1 MPANLMFAWNI
12 LGAHDAHAA
21 VAPSWWFMAPF
32 VLLLVSIMVMPGIMP
47 HLWHSNRFK
56 LALSLVLI
64 ALAAP
69 GVAWASTFHAL
80 MDYIAFMAMVGSL
93 FVVAGHI
100 HIEGHWRGQPLANAV
115 LLASGALMANVLGTT
130 GASMLLIRLLLATNE
145 WRKHRWHLPV
155 FFIFMVSNTGGLLT
169 PLGDPPLFLGFLAG
183 VPFFWTLKLWPAWLM
198 MNGAL
203 LALFFVIDTVQVRR
217 EEPQE
222 SFGHHGLT
230 VQGQHNLLFLG
241 GIVAAVLLKGWM
253 GGSVVALLV
262 ASALM
267 ALMATLA
274 YATTSAAIRF
284 ENGFTW
290 EPIYEV
296 GALFLGLF
304 LTMTPTMELLGHHA
318 NSLPITQPWHYF
330 WVTGMLSSFL
340 DNAPTYAVLAVIARN
355 QATPEAGNL
364 EALAADPDG
373 ALLLAAICCGAVFMG
388 ANTYI
393 GNGPN
398 FMVRTIAVSQGY
410 HMPGFLGYFGLAIII
425 LGPLYLAA
433 TWVMFWT

>member
-1 MPANLMFAWNI
+1 MPVGHLLAWNA
-12 LGAHDAHAA
+12 LGAQ
-21 VAPSWWFMAPF
+21 VAEPPSWLFVIPF
-32 VLLLVSIMVMPGIMP
+32 VLLLLSVIALPGLIP

-69 GVAWASTFHAL
+69 GVALSSTFHAF
-80 MDYIAFMAMVGSL
+80 MEYIAFMAMVGSL

-100 HIEGHWRGQPLANAV
+100 HIEGHWRGKPLSNAIL
-115 LLASGALMANVLGTT
+115 LLAGALMANVLGTT
-130 GASMLLIRLLLATNE
+130 GASMLLIRLLLSTNE

-169 PLGDPPLFLGFLAG
+169 PLGDPPLFLGYLSG
-183 VPFFWTLKLWPAWLM
+183 VPFFWTLKLWPAWLIV
-198 MNGAL
+198 NGAL
-203 LALFFVIDTVQVRR
+203 LAIFFVIDSLQVRR
-217 EEPQE
+217 EEPQDL
-222 SFGHHGLT
+222 SGRHRLT
-230 VQGQHNLLFLG
+230 IQGARNFLFLV

-253 GGSVVALLV
+253 GDSTIALLV
-262 ASALM
+262 ASGLMGLM
-267 ALMATLA
+267 ALLA
-274 YATTSAAIRF
+274 YISTSAAIRF

-290 EPIYEV
+290 EPVHEV

-304 LTMTPTMELLGHHA
+304 LTMSPAMELLAFHA

-330 WVTGMLSSFL
+330 WITGLLSSFL
-340 DNAPTYAVLAVIARN
+340 DNAPTYAVIAVIART
-355 QATPEAGNL
+355 QATPDALNL
-364 EALAADPDG
+364 EGLAADPHG

-410 HMPGFLGYFGLAIII
+410 HMPGFLAYLGLSMLV
-425 LGPLYLAA
+425 LGPLYLAV
-433 TWVMFWT
+433 TWILF